1 MTRTRGEPAG
11 DEIIP
16 GGSEK
21 PARSLAA
28 LVAVW
33 VVGTVLLAGTSGAD
47 LPMGWSPPERIAV
60 GVWLVWPRVALDS
73 SGNGIAVWVQFRGPT
88 SADGADIWASQYT
101 AGTGWQNA
109 IVIAPGN
116 GTDWGP
122 QLAVNEGGQAVVFWA
137 QGPSVLAVR
146 FSPSAG
152 WSHVETVAARMNLTA
167 APAVTIDPS
176 GRATAAWVENGHI
189 WSSRFVA
196 GLGWSVPERV
206 DTGSEMT
213 GAPSLV
219 AEGASS
225 VLAVWSQP
233 TGLWY
238 DVQASRWIEGVGW
251 GVPELL
257 DASDTEAAVYPVI
270 GASAA
275 GRILVVWRQG
285 IDPYSLGESHYS
297 SDSGW
302 TAPEQIET
310 LSGSAWLSQLA
321 VDRAGDA
328 LVAWVHTSNLS
339 YRFDSVWATRFSMA
353 SGAWT
358 EAIRI
363 DPPGA
368 DPPITGDLSIG
379 VDGSGR
385 GLAAWTTRDLPYVAR
400 FEGVWSPGAAFNQ
413 QTFAGGFQLAVA
425 GDGAA
430 LLLWTSPSGVYASSF
445 LPTTQNPEP
454 SITPLIPVAAVGM
467 LVGGIAVTYVLR
479 RRRRT
484 SSK

>member
-47 LPMGWSPPERIAV
+47 LPMGWDPPERIAV

-152 WSHVETVAARMNLTA
+152 GSHVETVAGPGDLTTPPPRNDDSSRGGGGRRGEAGAVRMTA
-167 APAVTIDPS
+167 TPPPAVTIDPS

-233 TGLWY
+233 TGVWD

-251 GVPELL
+251 GGRELL
-257 DASDTEAAVYPVI
+257 PASDTEAAVYP
-270 GASAA
+270 G
-275 GRILVVWRQG
+275 
-285 IDPYSLGESHYS
+285 
-297 SDSGW
+297 
-302 TAPEQIET
+302 
-310 LSGSAWLSQLA
+310 
-321 VDRAGDA
+321 
-328 LVAWVHTSNLS
+328 
-339 YRFDSVWATRFSMA
+339 
-353 SGAWT
+353 
-358 EAIRI
+358 
-363 DPPGA
+363 
-368 DPPITGDLSIG
+368 
-379 VDGSGR
+379 
-385 GLAAWTTRDLPYVAR
+385 
-400 FEGVWSPGAAFNQ
+400 
-413 QTFAGGFQLAVA
+413 
-425 GDGAA
+425 
-430 LLLWTSPSGVYASSF
+430 
-445 LPTTQNPEP
+445 
-454 SITPLIPVAAVGM
+454 
-467 LVGGIAVTYVLR
+467 
-479 RRRRT
+479 
-484 SSK
+484 